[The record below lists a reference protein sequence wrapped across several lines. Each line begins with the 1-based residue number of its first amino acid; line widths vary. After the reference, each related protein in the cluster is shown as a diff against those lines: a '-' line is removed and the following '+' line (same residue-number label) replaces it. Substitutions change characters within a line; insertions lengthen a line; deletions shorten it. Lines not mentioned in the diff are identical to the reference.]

1 MKSPP
6 RPTWCKDDDIV
17 LTFDVA
23 REHAGMRLDRFVQ
36 NRIPRLS
43 RTRATRVVRN
53 CAFHASGKPRRP
65 SERVRAGEVVLIVR
79 PALDEPKVPLHFD
92 VLHEDAH
99 VLAID
104 KAPGLP
110 MHPTATY
117 YRNTLSFLLQ
127 SRYPERTPQFAHRLD
142 RETSGLVVCGWT
154 TQAEVALK
162 TAFEK
167 RRVKKRYVAIV
178 EGRMNADEG
187 EIDAPLGNVQQG
199 LHIMMEVREGALPSK
214 TRYEVLERSQSATLV
229 QLHPHTGRQHQLR
242 VHLAHIGHPI
252 VGDKLYGP
260 RGSKAFIDYMEGERS
275 DALLKALGHPRHA
288 LHAQALRIAH
298 PNGSGDADYEAP
310 IPWDMARL
318 WEARRQG

>member
-1 MKSPP
+1 
-6 RPTWCKDDDIV
+6 
-17 LTFDVA
+17 
-23 REHAGMRLDRFVQ
+23 MR
-36 NRIPRLS
+36 S
-43 RTRATRVVRN
+43 
-53 CAFHASGKPRRP
+53 
-65 SERVRAGEVVLIVR
+65 
-79 PALDEPKVPLHFD
+79 
-92 VLHEDAH
+92 
-99 VLAID
+99 ID

-318 WEARRQG
+318 WEARRQGGEPVRFEALDAHYDALGSTLDLAPDDPT